1 MLYRSIF
8 YCHKGITFADIYED
22 EDFSPAT
29 TPSLEI
35 RRVDESAIMMEY
47 EALLNILNGHSD
59 GILNGHSDGTG
70 NSNSLNEFDFI
81 ISALTFRKEAYEFY
95 KAFYNLVKQSI
106 TYQQD
111 FQDTNHAE
119 DWKEPDFVQLGDHCS
134 TAIYNLVEIVKSL
147 RGMIEPLQLEGIS
160 CVQGKYYGEI
170 TTSHSCTLF

>member
-59 GILNGHSDGTG
+59 GTG
-70 NSNSLNEFDFI
+70 ISNSLNEFDFI

-111 FQDTNHAE
+111 FQDTTNESNH
-119 DWKEPDFVQLGDHCS
+119 K
-134 TAIYNLVEIVKSL
+134 K
-147 RGMIEPLQLEGIS
+147 
-160 CVQGKYYGEI
+160 
-170 TTSHSCTLF
+170 

>member
-59 GILNGHSDGTG
+59 GTG
-70 NSNSLNEFDFI
+70 ISNSLNEFDFI

-111 FQDTNHAE
+111 FQDTNPAE